1 MKTALLKAIRVVI
14 HKNSGSFR
22 QQVFKNI
29 ASHSNAI
36 LAALFVYNTLG
47 KSILSTWF
55 TALYGIKSWL
65 CVAMPRTSSRLL
77 CVYSFK
83 NEERQIRWMAESTGI
98 TPGRIDIRVRNGLRP
113 RNWLAA
119 LRQLSRAGKL
129 AQMLRVLH
137 RVNQRYDFLVTT
149 YVASTMFYYARFREL
164 LRSTACDATLVSSDS
179 SPEAIGLTLAMTDR
193 PCARLYVT
201 HGHIPD
207 RPWREDQPPTM
218 HFDGFILDGQ
228 AALDIYKRSQR
239 VTVPVVFKGVEGTD
253 RSLRLAAL
261 EKDRL
266 RIGIFASLQTD
277 FNKCQRVI
285 RGVRRRFSLEHIVL
299 RLHTNK
305 VARHPHMRRL
315 LAGLEGVDGADAD
328 RSLQEDIDRCDL
340 VIAGDTSVHLNV
352 LKHGVPTVYVA
363 GMDNVPHD
371 FYGFIRG
378 GLIPAFDSVEAA
390 DMDLVR
396 DHYRNGWAEK
406 FRYWDAG
413 YGRDREAMQREVA
426 LAVGK
431 VIEQKLSG
439 QPS

>member
-1 MKTALLKAIRVVI
+1 MKTALSKAIRVII

-29 ASHSNAI
+29 ASHSNPI
-36 LAALFVYNTLG
+36 LAAMIVYNALG
-47 KSILSTWF
+47 KSFLSTWF

-65 CVAMPRTSSRLL
+65 CVALPKSPSRLL
-77 CVYSFK
+77 CIYSFK
-83 NEERQIRWMAESTGI
+83 NEERQIQWMAESTGL
-98 TPGRIDIRVRNGLRP
+98 TPGRIEIGVRNGLRP
-113 RNWLAA
+113 SNWLAA
-119 LRQLSRAGKL
+119 LGRLTRPKKL

-137 RVNQRYDFLVTT
+137 RVNQRHDFLVTT

-164 LRSTACDATLVSSDS
+164 LGDTDCDATLVSSDS
-179 SPEAIGLTLAMTDR
+179 SPEAIGLTLAMADR

-207 RPWREDQPPTM
+207 RPWREDQPPKM
-218 HFDGFILDGQ
+218 HFDAFILDGQ
-228 AALDIYKRSQR
+228 AALEIYERSQP
-239 VTVPVVFKGVEGTD
+239 VNVPVVFKGVEGAD
-253 RSLRLAAL
+253 RPLRLEAL

-277 FNKCQRVI
+277 INKCERVI
-285 RGVRRRFSLEHIVL
+285 RGVRRRFNLEHIVL

-305 VARHPHMRRL
+305 VARHPHIRRL
-315 LAGLEGVDGADAD
+315 LLSEGIDGGGAD
-328 RSLQEDIDRCDL
+328 RTLQEDIDRCDL

-378 GLIPAFDSVEAA
+378 GLMPAFDSVEAA

-396 DHYRNGWAEK
+396 NHYRNGWAEK

-413 YGRDREAMQREVA
+413 YGQDKKAMQREVG
-426 LAVGK
+426 LAINK
-431 VIEQKLSG
+431 VIEQKRSEE
-439 QPS
+439 PS